1 MTAPDRLKIVYLC
14 AEDPRDAWSYSG
26 GNARLYELVRTH
38 LGEVVSIEGG
48 WHGLGFLRRLVRRLP
63 ERIWLRLDWRL
74 RIVLGRLIGWQ
85 LSRRLAG
92 LDYDVLFCTYGF
104 QALSGVRPPDGTL
117 TVFTSDAVPS
127 VYRSS
132 AVGRSFGSAVQAS
145 RRLDRYFDAAEGEV
159 LRRTDLMLWPS
170 AWLKDGVDARHGL
183 DDAASVL
190 VPWGA
195 NVAPPDRDGL
205 VLGRPVGDPVR
216 LLLVG
221 RDWFAKGGPLAF
233 ETMMQLR
240 GEGVDAR
247 LTVIGCTPPDF
258 HVNEHVEVTGFLD
271 RTQPEQLQRFTG
283 LYASADFMVMPSYES
298 YGFAFCEASAYGL
311 PSLCLSVG
319 GVPVVDGVNG
329 HALPEGADAAAFA
342 AWIRHYREDRHAY
355 AALRASAR
363 EYYETA
369 LNWEAWAARTRVLIG
384 DRLAEKRASTV

>member
-1 MTAPDRLKIVYLC
+1 MTGPGPLKIVYLC

-26 GNARLYELVRTH
+26 GNARLFELVQTH
-38 LGEVVSIEGG
+38 LGDVVSIEGG

-74 RIVLGRLIGWQ
+74 RVMLGRLIGWQ
-85 LSRRLAG
+85 LSRRLAR

-104 QALSGVRPPDGTL
+104 QALAGVRPPEDTL

-127 VYRSS
+127 VYRDS
-132 AVGRSFGSAVQAS
+132 AVGRSFGSAVSAS
-145 RRLDRYFDAAEGEV
+145 RRMDGYFDAAEGDV

-170 AWLKDGVDARHGL
+170 AWLKDGVDARHDL
-183 DDAASVL
+183 SDTASVL

-195 NVAPPDRDGL
+195 NVTPPDRDSL

-233 ETMMQLR
+233 ETLMQLNR
-240 GEGVDAR
+240 DGIDAR
-247 LTVIGCTPPDF
+247 LTVVGCTPPEA
-258 HVNEHVEVTGFLD
+258 HVNEHIEVVGFLD
-271 RTQPEQLQRFTG
+271 RTQPDQLKRFTD
-283 LYASADFMVMPSYES
+283 LYHSSDFMVMPSYES

-329 HALPEGADAAAFA
+329 HALAEGAGAAEFA
-342 AWIRHYREDRHAY
+342 AWIRHYRDDPERY
-355 AALRASAR
+355 AALRTSAR
-363 EYYETA
+363 EYYETT
-369 LNWEAWAARTRVLIG
+369 LNWEAWAAETRALI
-384 DRLAEKRASTV
+384 DARLAAKRAAHG